1 MEHVTRYLHTF
12 TTLQANGLERLAG
25 VFTADARFK
34 DPFND
39 VRGLAAITRIF
50 AHMFATTQHSRFMIV
65 DHALAGNTLFIRWDY
80 QFQTLKGE
88 RWEIPGTSVVRFNDA
103 GLAVEHVDYW
113 DPAEHVYSKLPVLGW
128 MMRWLRGKLTAGKLQ
143 ST

>member
-1 MEHVTRYLHTF
+1 MEHVKRYLLTF
-12 TTLQANGLERLAG
+12 TTLQSDDLDSLAG
-25 VFTADARFK
+25 IFAADARFK

-39 VRGLAAITRIF
+39 VRGLAAITRVF

-65 DHALAGNTLFIRWDY
+65 DHALVGDVLFIRWDY
-80 QFQTLKGE
+80 HFQTLKGE

-113 DPAEHVYSKLPVLGW
+113 DPAEHIYSKLPVLRW
-128 MMRWLRGKLTAGKLQ
+128 VMRWLRGKLAAG
-143 ST
+143 

>member
-1 MEHVTRYLHTF
+1 MEHVKRYLQTF
-12 TTLQANGLERLAG
+12 TNLQADELERLAG
-25 VFTADARFK
+25 IFAADARFK

-65 DHALAGNTLFIRWDY
+65 DHALVGDTLFIRWDY
-80 QFQTLKGE
+80 HFQTLKGVA
-88 RWEIPGTSVVRFNDA
+88 WEIPGTSVVRFNAA

-113 DPAEHVYSKLPVLGW
+113 DPAEHIYSKLPVLGW
-128 MMRWLRGKLTAGKLQ
+128 LMRWLRGTLAA
-143 ST
+143 